1 MKKNGSLRRNSHS
14 TSTEDGNFG
23 KGFYGYLGA
32 DTSGWKTFWVCLTII
47 FGAHYILSFAY
58 ANMHVGIAMTWVSI
72 VVGTLMIFMMAVLGG
87 KDIVGLFKTT
97 AKSRKQE

>member
-1 MKKNGSLRRNSHS
+1 MYSS
-14 TSTEDGNFG
+14 TDLPESERNFG